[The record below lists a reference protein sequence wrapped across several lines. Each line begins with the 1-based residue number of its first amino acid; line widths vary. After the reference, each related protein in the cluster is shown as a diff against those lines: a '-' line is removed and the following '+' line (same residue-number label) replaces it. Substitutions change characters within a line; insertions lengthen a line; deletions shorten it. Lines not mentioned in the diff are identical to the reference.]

1 MDSIESFSINS
12 SRKFCSTERTSSHK
26 SFNVTG
32 NRKLLPSTREHNYCI
47 SSSETT
53 GTLGTDAY
61 SFKMRVNSSTGGLCS
76 GTSRGSNS
84 GILATDSGSSKQF
97 GLGKR
102 SNFTEDAKLELEDG
116 EDPFAFD
123 EDEFEP
129 SKWDLLSGK
138 QKTSRTRKS
147 GGSYRELEDGRQARI
162 LISQQELSNGDN
174 NHPHELSCPSAVDEV
189 GSSLLADCLLTA
201 VKVFHLIL

>member
-12 SRKFCSTERTSSHK
+12 SRKFCSTERTSSQK
-26 SFNVTG
+26 SFNVSG
-32 NRKLLPSTREHNYCI
+32 SRKLLPSTREQNYCI

-53 GTLGTDAY
+53 GTSVTDTY
-61 SFKMRVNSSTGGLCS
+61 SLKMRVNSSMGGLCS

-84 GILATDSGSSKQF
+84 GILTTDNGSSKHF

-102 SNFTEDAKLELEDG
+102 PNFTEDAKLELEDS

-129 SKWDLLSGK
+129 SKWDVLSGK
-138 QKTSRTRKS
+138 QKTTRTRKS
-147 GGSYRELEDGRQARI
+147 GVSCREPEDGCQAQI
-162 LISQQELSNGDN
+162 LTSQQESSNGDN
-174 NHPHELSCPSAVDEV
+174 NHSHELSCLSAVDEV

-201 VKVFHLIL
+201 VKVFH